1 MLREREYALYT
12 KEVLPSLA
20 QMAALIPARSRAI
33 GAAAAATAFV
43 SAE

>member
-1 MLREREYALYT
+1 MYIGA
-12 KEVLPSLA
+12 LPSLA

>member
-1 MLREREYALYT
+1 MLREREYMRMYIGA
-12 KEVLPSLA
+12 LPSLA